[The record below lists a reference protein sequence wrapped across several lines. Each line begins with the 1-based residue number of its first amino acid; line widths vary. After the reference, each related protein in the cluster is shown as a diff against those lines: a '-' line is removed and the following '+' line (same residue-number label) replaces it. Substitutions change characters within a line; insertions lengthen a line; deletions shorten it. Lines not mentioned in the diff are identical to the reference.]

1 MRDLLS
7 SLLDH
12 DLGHL
17 RIVAE
22 LWGLD
27 LPPGGVREAA
37 PPLVQAM
44 LERTLLSE
52 VVESLPA
59 AARQALDALLAAGGR
74 LPLSDLSRRFGPL
87 RAMGPGRRDREKPWR
102 DPASPLEALW
112 YRGLIDRA
120 FGQGPHGPLEYA
132 YVPRDLLA
140 LLPVPQETLSGVP
153 GRPAAD
159 PPHKRLARTFAVD
172 DATTLLAALRRNPAP
187 GRSLP
192 PDRTTSL
199 RPFLLQPGSLAMLT
213 TLLLEGD
220 LLQPDPLRPLPQAVR
235 TFLDAPRRVSLQRL
249 IRLWVRSRDWND
261 LQALPHLEAPS
272 GWPND
277 PLAGRQAVLDLL
289 RPIPP
294 GTWWDLDTFLQAV
307 RDRQP
312 AFQRPAGDFDSW
324 YLRDRRTGAFLR
336 GFEHWD
342 AVEGEL
348 LRFLITGPLHWLGLC
363 DLGTPDPEAPPNAF
377 RLTPLADLLHG
388 EEIRQAPSQEAEVPA
403 RVGPDGLLLVP
414 RTASRALR
422 YQIARL
428 GAWVG
433 LERERYAYRLT
444 PGSLQRASQ
453 QGLQVAH
460 VRAVLEQ
467 VSGEA
472 LPPPLAKAL
481 ARWAEHGVEA
491 RLERLMIL
499 RVRDPQVLKDLQSQR
514 ATARYLGEPLGPTA
528 AVVRERDWKP
538 LLEAAARQGLL
549 LDPPTPE
556 DWP

>member
-27 LPPGGVREAA
+27 LPPGGVRQAA

-44 LERTLLSE
+44 RDETLLSE
-52 VVESLPA
+52 VVESLPTP
-59 AARQALDALLAAGGR
+59 ARQALDALLAAGGR

-132 YVPRDLLA
+132 YIPRDLLA
-140 LLPVPQETLSGVP
+140 LLPAPQETLGGAP

-159 PPHKRLARTFAVD
+159 PPHTRPARTLAVD

-192 PDRTTSL
+192 PDRADAL
-199 RPFLLQPGSLAMLT
+199 QPFLLQPASLTMLI
-213 TLLLEGD
+213 TLLLEGA
-220 LLQPDPLRPLPQAVR
+220 LLQSEPLRPLPQAVR
-235 TFLDAPRRVSLQRL
+235 AFLDAPRRASLEHL
-249 IRLWVRSRDWND
+249 IQLWVRSRHWND
-261 LQALPHLEAPS
+261 LQALPHLEAPN

-289 RPIPP
+289 RPIPS
-294 GTWWDLDTFLQAV
+294 GTWWDLETFLQAV

-324 YLRDRRTGAFLR
+324 YLRDRRTGLFLR

-348 LRFLITGPLHWLGLC
+348 LRFFIAGPLHWLGLC
-363 DLGTPDPEAPPNAF
+363 DLGAVDPEAPPSAF
-377 RLTPLADLLHG
+377 RLTPLAPLLFG
-388 EEIRQAPSQEAEVPA
+388 EQAPQAAQEEPETAG
-403 RVGPDGLLLVP
+403 RLSPDGLVLVP

-433 LERERYAYRLT
+433 LQGERYAYRLT

-453 QGLQVAH
+453 QGLQMAH

-467 VSGEA
+467 VSGAA
-472 LPPPLAKAL
+472 LPPPLEKAL
-481 ARWAEHGVEA
+481 ARWAEHGIEA

-499 RVRDPQVLKDLQSQR
+499 RVRHPQVLKDLLSRR
-514 ATARYLGEPLGPTA
+514 ATARYLGEQLGPTA
-528 AVVRERDWKP
+528 AIVR
-538 LLEAAARQGLL
+538 
-549 LDPPTPE
+549 
-556 DWP
+556 